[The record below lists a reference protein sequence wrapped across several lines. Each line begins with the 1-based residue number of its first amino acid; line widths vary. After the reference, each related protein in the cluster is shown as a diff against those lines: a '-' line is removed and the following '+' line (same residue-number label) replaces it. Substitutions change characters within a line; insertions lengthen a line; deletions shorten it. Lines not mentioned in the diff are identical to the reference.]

1 MRSPYVLRSAQSEH
15 DRSAMPFGI
24 ETGHRVENQR
34 GPDGYLRQTTRF
46 NIEGY
51 PTSIQRYDYTAHGDM
66 SENATL
72 NTDFSIR
79 TLVTNRYEYDHHN
92 NWISKKTLKSNN
104 VNEAYDTPSEDRERD
119 ITYY

>member
-46 NIEGY
+46 SIEGY